1 MLMCEGIQGMMIT
14 QEQKLDPVKTFWFQH
29 DSSLFTLETERLAK
43 CCYLPKDFKFKTL
56 SFKYYESVI
65 VTKLTPE
72 TRNRGQ

>member
-14 QEQKLDPVKTFWFQH
+14 QKEKLDPVKTFWFQH

-43 CCYLPKDFKFKTL
+43 CSCLPKDFKFQTL